1 MLRGSHYYDENWLLS
16 GTGERKVTHFT
27 DMIDTAIFVKE
38 NDLAKKI
45 ALCSTNAS
53 GSLTALSCVFAEP
66 YLFEGAAVHNPICD
80 LVSHLMYDI

>member
-1 MLRGSHYYDENWLLS
+1 M
-16 GTGERKVTHFT
+16 
-27 DMIDTAIFVKE
+27 KE

-45 ALCSTNAS
+45 ALCSSNPS

-66 YLFEGAAVHNPICD
+66 FLFEGAAVHNPVCD

>member
-1 MLRGSHYYDENWLLS
+1 LLKKNIVLGTQYYEENWLLS
-16 GTGERKVTHFT
+16 GTGERKTTHFT

-45 ALCSTNAS
+45 ALCSTNPS

-66 YLFEGAAVHNPICD
+66 YLFEGAAIH
-80 LVSHLMYDI
+80 VSI